1 MYILI
6 DSGGLGMKTYSVF
19 SMKGGTGKTT
29 TVLSLLSYF
38 GSGAVELFKDVPQGK
53 ALAVDFDPQESLTL
67 LTGAQAEKTIVDV
80 LTDEADIADCIVKTS
95 YGDVLPGSQLLVA
108 LESQLQG
115 ENLII
120 LRDKLQQLKK
130 KYDYIF
136 IDCQPG
142 VSGLPIAALIASDGV
157 VVPAQASLTAMY
169 SLSRLVPALETARKY
184 NKKLKVDGVLLTM
197 FDGRTNASKSFLEL
211 AERIAADQLKT
222 KVFETKIRRGVVI
235 EEAAGVGKGLFEVAA
250 KSNPAIDYANFIKEL
265 LG

>member
-1 MYILI
+1 
-6 DSGGLGMKTYSVF
+6 MKTYSVF

-29 TVLSLLSYF
+29 TVLALLSYF
-38 GSGAVELFKDVPQGK
+38 SSGAAVELFKNVPQGK

-67 LTGAQAEKTIVDV
+67 LTGAQADKTIVDV
-80 LTDEADIADCIVKTS
+80 LTDEADVADCIVKTS

-115 ENLII
+115 ENLLI
-120 LRDKLQQLKK
+120 LKNKLQALRKI
-130 KYDYIF
+130 YDYVF

-157 VVPAQASLTAMY
+157 IVPAQASLTAMY

-184 NKKLKVDGVLLTM
+184 NKKLTVNGVLLTM
-197 FDGRTNASKSFLEL
+197 YDGRTNASKSFLEL

-250 KSNPAIDYANFIKEL
+250 KSNPAIDYANFINEL

>member
-1 MYILI
+1 
-6 DSGGLGMKTYSVF
+6 MKTFSVF

-29 TVLSLLSYF
+29 TILSLLSYF
-38 GSGAVELFKDVPQGK
+38 SSGAVELFKNVPQGK

-67 LTGAQAEKTIVDV
+67 LTGAQADKTIVDV
-80 LTDEADIADCIVKTS
+80 LTDEADIQDCIVKTA

-115 ENLII
+115 DNLMI
-120 LRDKLQQLKK
+120 LRDKLQQLKR
-130 KYDYIF
+130 KYDYVF

-157 VVPAQASLTAMY
+157 IVPAQASLTAMY

-184 NKKLKVDGVLLTM
+184 NKKLKVNGVLLTM
-197 FDGRTNASKSFLEL
+197 YDGRTNASKSFLEL

-222 KVFETKIRRGVVI
+222 KVFETKIRRGVII
-235 EEAAGVGKGLFEVAA
+235 EEAAGVGKGLFEVAP
-250 KSNPAIDYANFIKEL
+250 KSNPANDYANFIKEL

>member
-1 MYILI
+1 
-6 DSGGLGMKTYSVF
+6 MKTYSVF

-29 TVLSLLSYF
+29 TILSLISYF
-38 GSGAVELFKDVPQGK
+38 SSGAVELFKDVPQGK
-53 ALAVDFDPQESLTL
+53 ALAIDFDPQESLTL
-67 LTGAQAEKTIVDV
+67 LTGAQADKTIVDV
-80 LTDEADIADCIVKTS
+80 LTDEADIQDCIVKTA

-115 ENLII
+115 DNLMI
-120 LRDKLQQLKK
+120 LRDKLQQLKR
-130 KYDYIF
+130 KYDYVF

-157 VVPAQASLTAMY
+157 IVPAQASLTAMY

-184 NKKLKVDGVLLTM
+184 NKKLKVNGVLLTM
-197 FDGRTNASKSFLEL
+197 YDGRTNASKSFLEL

-222 KVFETKIRRGVVI
+222 KVFNTKIRRGVII

>member
-1 MYILI
+1 
-6 DSGGLGMKTYSVF
+6 MKVFSVF

-29 TVLSLLSYF
+29 TVLALLSYF
-38 GSGAVELFKDVPQGK
+38 SNGTIDFFEDVFQGK

-67 LTGAQAEKTIVDV
+67 LTGAQADKTIVDV
-80 LTDEADIADCIVKTS
+80 LTDEADIQDCIVKTA

-115 ENLII
+115 DNLMI
-120 LRDKLQQLKK
+120 LRDKLQQLKR
-130 KYDYIF
+130 KYDYVF

-157 VVPAQASLTAMY
+157 IVPAQASLTAMY

-184 NKKLKVDGVLLTM
+184 NKKLKVNGVLLTM
-197 FDGRTNASKSFLEL
+197 YDGRTNASKSFLEL

-222 KVFETKIRRGVVI
+222 KVFETKIRRGVII

>member
-1 MYILI
+1 
-6 DSGGLGMKTYSVF
+6 MKTYSVF

-29 TVLSLLSYF
+29 TILALLSYF
-38 GSGAVELFKDVPQGK
+38 SSGAVELFKNVPQGK

-67 LTGAQAEKTIVDV
+67 LTGAQADKTIVDV
-80 LTDEADIADCIVKTS
+80 LTDEADIQDCIVKTA

-115 ENLII
+115 DNLMI
-120 LRDKLQQLKK
+120 LRDKLQQLKR
-130 KYDYIF
+130 KYDYVF

-157 VVPAQASLTAMY
+157 IVPAQASLTAMY

-184 NKKLKVDGVLLTM
+184 NKKLKVNGVLLTM
-197 FDGRTNASKSFLEL
+197 YDGRTNASKSFLEL

-222 KVFETKIRRGVVI
+222 KVFETKIRRGVII

-250 KSNPAIDYANFIKEL
+250 KSNPAVDYANFIKEL
-265 LG
+265 LGGN

>member
-1 MYILI
+1 
-6 DSGGLGMKTYSVF
+6 MKTYSVF

-29 TVLSLLSYF
+29 TILALLSYF
-38 GSGAVELFKDVPQGK
+38 SSGAVELFKNVPQGK

-67 LTGAQAEKTIVDV
+67 LTGAQADKTIVDV
-80 LTDEADIADCIVKTS
+80 LTDEADIQDCIVKTA

-115 ENLII
+115 DNLMI
-120 LRDKLQQLKK
+120 LRDKLQQLKR
-130 KYDYIF
+130 KYDYVF

-157 VVPAQASLTAMY
+157 IVPAQASLTAMY

-184 NKKLKVDGVLLTM
+184 NKKLKVNGVLLTM
-197 FDGRTNASKSFLEL
+197 YDGRTNASKSFLEL

-222 KVFETKIRRGVVI
+222 KVFETKIRRGVII